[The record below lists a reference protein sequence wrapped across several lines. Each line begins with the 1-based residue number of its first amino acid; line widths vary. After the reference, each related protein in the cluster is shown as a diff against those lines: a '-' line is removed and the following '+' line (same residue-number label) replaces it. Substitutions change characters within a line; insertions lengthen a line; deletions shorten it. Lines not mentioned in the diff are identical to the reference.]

1 MSSNKTSLT
10 YKDSGVDIDAGNALV
25 EAIKQDVKKTQIPGV
40 LGNIGG
46 FGGLFEIPKHYKEPV
61 LVSGTDGVGTKL
73 RLALDFDC
81 HESVGQDLVAMCVND
96 LVVCGAK
103 PMFFLD
109 YFATGS
115 LNVDLASTVIR
126 GIAKGCQISG
136 CALIGGE
143 TAEMPGM
150 YNNADYDLAGFCV
163 GVVEKSE
170 IIDGLAVC
178 SGDSIIGIKSSG
190 PHSNGFSLIRKI
202 IERTKKDPRD
212 LSING
217 TNILESVMSP
227 TKIYVDSILKL
238 LEQKKPINA
247 IAHITGGGLTE
258 NIPRVLPD
266 KMKAMINLDE
276 IELPQLFKWFQEE
289 GNLNKSELL
298 KTFNCGIGMILVVPS
313 SEVRSVTE
321 ILKLQ
326 GEETMLLGSIVES
339 QNDKEKISF
348 RGNFQ

>member
-1 MSSNKTSLT
+1 MFDLKA
-10 YKDSGVDIDAGNALV
+10 AGYSDPILV
-25 EAIKQDVKKTQIPGV
+25 A
-40 LGNIGG
+40 
-46 FGGLFEIPKHYKEPV
+46 
-61 LVSGTDGVGTKL
+61 GTDGVGTKL

-126 GIAKGCQISG
+126 GIAKGCKISG
-136 CALIGGE
+136 CELIGAE
-143 TAEMPGM
+143 TAEMNGM

-202 IERTKKDPRD
+202 IERTKKDTRD

-217 TNILESVMSP
+217 TNILESVISP

-289 GNLNKSELL
+289 GNLSNSELL
-298 KTFNCGIGMILVVPS
+298 KTFNCGIGMIIILDNKN
-313 SEVRSVTE
+313 RDSVIKDSTKMNYKVFE
-321 ILKLQ
+321 I
-326 GEETMLLGSIVES
+326 GSIIKKSGS
-339 QNDKEKISF
+339 QVIYE
-348 RGNFQ
+348 